1 MAFEYLEVN
10 HLDVFNSFVGG
21 GLVFPKALTEPGGG
35 VLSAYKG
42 HFGQGSSTIP
52 YSASLVSGPSG
63 VGGVGPIP
71 TPLSWNFLGFGVET
85 GTRNLIGA
93 DIKLGSDVSL
103 GAIAAR
109 YSALFNKITGK
120 EVTVTPKDSSV
131 APKESHI
138 AAKGDLLGHWAYNG
152 LSLGLLHTHS
162 DSRLKKKIESI
173 PNSTSL
179 TKVLQLNPVYYKWKK
194 DLVPSSFLKAHGE
207 GKQIGLIAQE
217 VEDIIPE
224 VIKEGE
230 LQDETWKGINYSK
243 LTTVLIGAVKEQQEQ
258 IEELKTRIT
267 ELES

>member
-1 MAFEYLEVN
+1 MAFDYFEAN
-10 HLDVFNSFVGG
+10 HIDVFNSFVGG
-21 GLVFPKALTEPGGG
+21 GLVFPKGLTEPGGG

-63 VGGVGPIP
+63 GPIP
-71 TPLSWNFLGFGVET
+71 TPLSWNFLGLGSEVGV
-85 GTRNLIGA
+85 RNILGVDVKI
-93 DIKLGSDVSL
+93 GSDVSL

-120 EVTVTPKDSSV
+120 EVTVAPADTSV
-131 APKESHI
+131 APKETHV
-138 AAKGDLLGHWAYNG
+138 AAKGDLFGHWAYNG
-152 LSLGLLHTHS
+152 LSLALLHTHS

-179 TKVLQLNPVYYKWKK
+179 TKVLQLNPVYYEWREDILPSAFVKNHKK
-194 DLVPSSFLKAHGE
+194 GR
-207 GKQIGLIAQE
+207 QIGLIAQE
-217 VEDIIPE
+217 IEDIIPE
-224 VIKEGE
+224 VVKEE
-230 LQDETWKGINYSK
+230 KIYDEKWKGVNYEK
-243 LTTVLIGAVKEQQEQ
+243 LTAVLIGAVKEQQEQ